1 MAKTA
6 DPLLHICVLK
16 NFPGFGYFS
25 GEIMS
30 FSETDL
36 LYTIRYSDGERE
48 GMSRAEVIDVLCPGA
63 PCVFASV
70 KFEGEGGRV
79 LPPFFLKKVRQ
90 ARRALVSTRTA
101 PVANPATNPRR
112 ARELPA
118 SSSSS
123 LCGKSLRRCRGA
135 SSTSPRGGTP
145 RATGGEA
152 RVWHGVS
159 SHPT

>member
-1 MAKTA
+1 MAKDVLIGLT
-6 DPLLHICVLK
+6 VLK

-48 GMSRAEVIDVLCPGA
+48 SMSRAEAIDVLCPGA

-79 LPPFFLKKVRQ
+79 LPQFFLKKVR
-90 ARRALVSTRTA
+90 RAAALSSTST
-101 PVANPATNPRR
+101 NPATTLRPTLRPTLAAPGN
-112 ARELPA
+112 
-118 SSSSS
+118 S
-123 LCGKSLRRCRGA
+123 LA
-135 SSTSPRGGTP
+135 
-145 RATGGEA
+145 A
-152 RVWHGVS
+152 RV
-159 SHPT
+159 PRFMAKA